1 MVEIKEWKD
10 LVGRAFFFRSIG
22 EEDIVWRPPKIGEVA
37 SEYFQLIE
45 LVEVIEREIAGKRT
59 DEAVFIGFYTAL
71 NHLPKLS
78 YIHLEGTPQDFDVI
92 SVEPYEESEEE
103 W

>member
-1 MVEIKEWKD
+1 MVEIKEWED
-10 LVGRAFFFRSIG
+10 LVGRAFFFRIG
-22 EEDIVWRPPKIGEVA
+22 KGDIVWRPPKIGEVA

-45 LVEVIEREIAGKRT
+45 LVEVIEREIAGKRA